1 MREFLH
7 TVYTTLH
14 NSSQGIGME
23 LACTLLMQTGTP
35 LSPCFVEQVSWW
47 TNSSL
52 APADFSEPN
61 STTTEEVSRGSPR
74 QSTGKGKPSS
84 LAGLRVEGYKE
95 VVPPIIC
102 RSRGEVQDALELQK
116 KLRRQITFEGH
127 TWSVKQPQLAW
138 GSSVPPLHTPAEI
151 HTYTHKYTH
160 T

>member
-1 MREFLH
+1 MAFPVRDLCWTQLLRPPAGGICTSPDKHSFLTDPRVREFLH

-52 APADFSEPN
+52 ASADFSEPT

-74 QSTGKGKPSS
+74 QSTGKGEPSS

-95 VVPPIIC
+95 VVPPII
-102 RSRGEVQDALELQK
+102 R
-116 KLRRQITFEGH
+116 
-127 TWSVKQPQLAW
+127 
-138 GSSVPPLHTPAEI
+138 
-151 HTYTHKYTH
+151 
-160 T
+160 

>member
-1 MREFLH
+1 MRPPVGGSCASPDKHSFLTDPRVREFLH

-52 APADFSEPN
+52 VPADFSEPN
-61 STTTEEVSRGSPR
+61 STTMEEVSRGSPR

-84 LAGLRVEGYKE
+84 LTGLRVEGYKE
-95 VVPPIIC
+95 VVLPILC
-102 RSRGEVQDALELQK
+102 RSRGEVQDALSYS
-116 KLRRQITFEGH
+116 R
-127 TWSVKQPQLAW
+127 S
-138 GSSVPPLHTPAEI
+138 
-151 HTYTHKYTH
+151 
-160 T
+160 